1 MADNYLEKREEELR
15 RGKPSVRLAN
25 PSLDTL
31 ITRISG
37 HTEATDTS
45 YVVKEAQLEAITRS
59 ADRLRGECSLHMDE
73 ASASIQAHCRE
84 PFILGQKVLAMELK
98 AAELKLSCRIE
109 QNTSE
114 TVTLTLYR

>member
-1 MADNYLEKREEELR
+1 MSSGRMTSVKRTGSE
-15 RGKPSVRLAN
+15 S
-25 PSLDTL
+25 
-31 ITRISG
+31 
-37 HTEATDTS
+37 
-45 YVVKEAQLEAITRS
+45 S
-59 ADRLRGECSLHMDE
+59 ADRLRGECSLHIDE

-109 QNTSE
+109 QNTPE

>member
-59 ADRLRGECSLHMDE
+59 ADRLRGASQPVACVKAHMASKSL
-73 ASASIQAHCRE
+73 SW
-84 PFILGQKVLAMELK
+84 
-98 AAELKLSCRIE
+98 
-109 QNTSE
+109 
-114 TVTLTLYR
+114 